1 MGRYEPGEQR
11 VGRKKKAVKTLH
23 GNQYLQRTLT
33 ESGWGAT
40 RKKDSYFKKKYYKLA
55 SRRGKKKALIAI
67 GHKIIV
73 AAYFIIKN
81 KVEYKEPIQRHDH
94 FSKERMA
101 EHFLKKIKELGF
113 QVAENHLVPTL

>member
-1 MGRYEPGEQR
+1 M
-11 VGRKKKAVKTLH
+11 KTLH

-40 RKKDSYFKKKYYKLA
+40 RKKGSYFRGKYNRLA
-55 SRRGKKKALIAI
+55 SRRGKKKALVAI

-81 KVEYKEPIQRHDH
+81 KEEYKEPIQRDNP

-101 EHFLKKIKELGF
+101 KSHLKKIKELGF
-113 QVAENHLVPTL
+113 EVSENYLVPTL